1 MGLFS
6 GEAARVE
13 GAVTRVVYRAT
24 GGDFAVLRL
33 RVDGGRIVT
42 VTGALATVAQ
52 GERIRAWGQWSQHP
66 SYGPQIA
73 VEGYELCAP
82 TSRDG
87 LIAFLSG
94 PRFPG
99 VGKVMAARLVDVF
112 GQDVLERGK
121 DPQALAAVPG
131 MAAKKAQALAR
142 AFRSA
147 EEEARLEV
155 LLVSAGL
162 GPKLLRRVRQ
172 ALGAEAG
179 DKIRDDPYKLAE
191 AVEGIG
197 FKRADQVARAV
208 GISGD
213 DPRRIRAAVLYGLKD
228 AEGEGHVYQELAE
241 IGRRVLALGVA
252 EPSAAQLAQ
261 WASGG
266 DLIVEDDRL
275 YLPALGRTEG
285 AVAHMVAERIGHSA
299 HQVARLP
306 ELPQLSAEQA
316 AAVRS
321 AISTPLSLLTGGPGT
336 GKTTTLTGVVEA
348 TRELGLRLELMAPS
362 GRAARRLVE
371 VTGHSAR
378 TLHRALKLKPYQG
391 ARPELLQADVVVV
404 DEASMLDLFLFSSL
418 MQAVPPD
425 ATLFLVGDVDQLPP
439 VGPGAPFGD
448 LIRSGLV
455 PTTRLTELYRQDA
468 AGLLHENARRILSG
482 QFPEGGGRDFVWH
495 RQDDPEKVLATIL
508 QLAGEEG
515 ERFGPDDVVVL
526 TAGNR
531 GLLGAETLNE
541 RLQDA
546 LNARQPKRAI
556 GDLRLAVGDKVL
568 HRRNDYQKGVFNG
581 EVGRVVAVS
590 ENSAQ
595 VRYPAPEG
603 EMTVAYDRSDIA
615 DLSLGYALTVHKA
628 QGSEFPVVVVVLSSQ
643 HYPLLRRNLLYTAVT
658 RAKVRLHLVAA
669 PKVLATAIRNDQDQ
683 IRRGRLVQ
691 RLAAVMEEA

>member
-13 GAVTRVVYRAT
+13 GAVTRVVYRAAS
-24 GGDFAVLRL
+24 GDFAVLRL
-33 RVDGGRIVT
+33 RLDRGQIVT
-42 VTGALATVAQ
+42 LTGALATLAQ

-66 SYGPQIA
+66 NYGPQVS

-99 VGKVMAARLVDVF
+99 VGKVMATRLVDRF
-112 GQDVLERGK
+112 GEDVLERGK
-121 DPQALAAVPG
+121 DPKALAALPK
-131 MAAKKAQALAR
+131 MPEKKAQALAL

-162 GPKLLRRVRQ
+162 GPKLVRRVRQ
-172 ALGAEAG
+172 ALGADAG
-179 DKIRDDPYKLAE
+179 QKIRTDPYRLAE
-191 AVEGIG
+191 AVDGIG
-197 FKRADQVARAV
+197 FKRADQVAQQM

-213 DPRRIRAAVLYGLKD
+213 DPRRVRAAVLFGLKE
-228 AEGEGHVYQELAE
+228 AEAEGHVYQEGAE
-241 IGRRVLALGVA
+241 LGQRVAAWGVA
-252 EPSAAQLAQ
+252 EPTLAQLAG
-261 WASGG
+261 WAAAG
-266 DLIVEDDRL
+266 DLIVEEDRV
-275 YLPALGRTEG
+275 YQPVLGRVE
-285 AVAHMVAERIGHSA
+285 ASA
-299 HQVARLP
+299 ARLVARRLRQAAHP
-306 ELPQLSAEQA
+306 VARFPDLQELSREQA
-316 AAVRS
+316 MAVRS
-321 AISTPLSLLTGGPGT
+321 ALSAPLSVLTGGPGT
-336 GKTTTLTGVVEA
+336 GKTTTLSGVVEA
-348 TRELGLRLELMAPS
+348 AERLGLRLELMAPS

-378 TLHRALKLKPYQG
+378 TLHRALGLRPHHG
-391 ARPELLQADVVVV
+391 AERRELEADVVVV
-404 DEASMLDLFLFSSL
+404 DEASMLDLFLFWNL
-418 MQAVPPD
+418 MQAVPED

-439 VGPGAPFGD
+439 VGAGAPFSD

-455 PTTRLTELYRQDA
+455 PTTRLTALYRQDA
-468 AGLLHENARRILSG
+468 AGLLHENARRILEGS
-482 QFPEGGGRDFVWH
+482 FPQGGGPDFVWH
-495 RQDDPEKVLATIL
+495 REDDPPKMLATVL
-508 QLAGEEG
+508 QLAREEG
-515 ERFGPDDVVVL
+515 ERFGADDVIVL

-531 GLLGAETLNE
+531 GLLGAEALNE

-546 LNARQPKRAI
+546 LNARQPRHSL

-568 HRRNDYQKGVFNG
+568 HRRNDYKKGVFNG
-581 EVGRVVAVS
+581 EVGRVVALS
-590 ENSAQ
+590 DTSAQ

-603 EMTVAYDRSDIA
+603 EITVSYDSADST

-658 RAKVRLHLVAA
+658 RAKVRLHLVAGGR
-669 PKVLATAIRNDQDQ
+669 VLGTAIRNDQDQ
-683 IRRGRLVQ
+683 VRRGRLLE
-691 RLAAVMEEA
+691 RLSAEMEEL

>member
-24 GGDFAVLRL
+24 AGDFAVLRL
-33 RVDGGRIVT
+33 RVDSGRIVT
-42 VTGALATVAQ
+42 LTGALATIAQ
-52 GERIRAWGQWSQHP
+52 GERIRAWGKWSQHP
-66 SYGPQIA
+66 SYGPQIS

-99 VGKVMAARLVDVF
+99 VGKVMAARLVEVF
-112 GQDVLERGK
+112 GEDVLERGK
-121 DPQALAAVPG
+121 DPRALASVPKMTG
-131 MAAKKAQALAR
+131 KKALALSR

-162 GPKLLRRVRQ
+162 GPKLVRRVRQ

-179 DKIRDDPYKLAE
+179 EKIRTDPYKLAE
-191 AVEGIG
+191 LVDGIG
-197 FKRADQVARAV
+197 FKRADQVAREI
-208 GISGD
+208 GIGAD
-213 DPRRIRAAVLYGLKD
+213 DPRRVRAAVLHGLKE
-228 AEGEGHVYQELAE
+228 AEAEGHVYQELDE
-241 IGRRVLALGVA
+241 IGHRVAAWGVT

-261 WASGG
+261 WVAEG
-266 DLIVEDDRL
+266 DLIAEQDRL
-275 YLPALGRTEG
+275 YLPALGRVESS
-285 AVAHMVAERIGHSA
+285 VARMVALRLRQGQHR
-299 HQVARLP
+299 VARFPVLAELSP
-306 ELPQLSAEQA
+306 EQTV
-316 AAVRS
+316 AVRS
-321 AISTPLSLLTGGPGT
+321 AVSAPLSLLTGGPGT
-336 GKTTTLTGVVEA
+336 GKTTTLSGVVEV

-371 VTGHSAR
+371 VTGHNAR
-378 TLHRALKLKPYQG
+378 TLHRALRLRPFHG
-391 ARPELLQADVVVV
+391 ARPDLLEADVVVV

-418 MQAVPPD
+418 LQAVPSD

-439 VGPGAPFGD
+439 VGAGAPFGD

-468 AGLLHENARRILSG
+468 AGLLHENARRILTG
-482 QFPEGGGRDFVWH
+482 QFPQGGGRDFVWH
-495 RQDDPEKVLATIL
+495 RQDEAEKVLATVL
-508 QLAGEEG
+508 QLAKEEG

-531 GLLGAETLNE
+531 GLLGAEVLNE

-546 LNARQPKRAI
+546 LNARQPRRTI

-581 EVGRVVAVS
+581 EVGRVVALS

-603 EMTVAYDRSDIA
+603 EMTVGYDRTDIA

-669 PKVLATAIRNDQDQ
+669 ARVLGTAIRNDQDQ
-683 IRRGRLVQ
+683 VRRGRLVE
-691 RLAAVMEEA
+691 RLTQVMADR